1 MSFELTSNAPPA
13 DWQQFQELFRET
25 EYTDDS
31 NNHFNYCTICLYII
45 PDLAQAKFIDA
56 PVRDCINKTLN
67 TNIEL
72 GGLICGYCYDNYAK
86 STTDQASWPIAE
98 DDLMSIDDTLFDPEK
113 EQLDQAQVK
122 HHLAVPGAINSNA
135 KNGNNGHHNS
145 AHAIIANLPELY
157 TVETSEFFHS
167 HESDSHVL
175 NYSEHEYDTSH
186 VTDHSGIS
194 DLSAVLPVDVTFSAP
209 AQLYPPHVTPHWT
222 DHVTNHVTDQR
233 VTPVKR
239 RDLNE
244 IAGMKLPELKTELK
258 RYRLST
264 KGTKPQL
271 VQRLFRHLSLF
282 HTVSGHVPDNAPFI
296 FADLQDTNEA
306 AQPWSVSRDRP
317 NESLTALFEDDQLAQ
332 ESYLAHKISA
342 QISHQARDTQP
353 LDLSQLSLL
362 SLPEIKARLAQY
374 TGASIKGSKAELIQR
389 LVRYSCLFGNAHK

>member
-31 NNHFNYCTICLYII
+31 NNHFNYCNICLYII
-45 PDLAQAKFIDA
+45 PDLAQAKLIDA
-56 PVRDCINKTLN
+56 AVRDCINKTLN
-67 TNIEL
+67 TTIEL
-72 GGLICGYCYDNYAK
+72 GGLVCGYCYENYAK
-86 STTDQASWPIAE
+86 TTVDQSSWPIAE

-122 HHLAVPGAINSNA
+122 HHLAVPGATNHRARNGRTI
-135 KNGNNGHHNS
+135 NGNVTP
-145 AHAIIANLPELY
+145 PELY
-157 TVETSEFFHS
+157 SVVETSEFFHL
-167 HESDSHVL
+167 HEAVNHVL
-175 NYSEHEYDTSH
+175 NYSAPEYDASH
-186 VTDHSGIS
+186 VTDHAGIS
-194 DLSAVLPVDVTFSAP
+194 DDLSAVLPVDVTFAAP
-209 AQLYPPHVTPHWT
+209 AQLYPPHVTPYWT
-222 DHVTNHVTDQR
+222 QHVTDHVTDQR

-244 IAGMKLPELKTELK
+244 IASMKLPELKTELK

-282 HTVSGHVPDNAPFI
+282 HSHVSGHVADNAPFI
-296 FADLQDTNEA
+296 FADLHDASEQGR
-306 AQPWSVSRDRP
+306 QQSRDR
-317 NESLTALFEDDQLAQ
+317 SDVSALFEDDQTAQ
-332 ESYLAHKISA
+332 ESYLA
-342 QISHQARDTQP
+342 QVSHQPRDTQP
-353 LDLSQLSLL
+353 LDLSALSLL

-389 LVRYSCLFGNAHK
+389 LVRYSCLFNHAHK